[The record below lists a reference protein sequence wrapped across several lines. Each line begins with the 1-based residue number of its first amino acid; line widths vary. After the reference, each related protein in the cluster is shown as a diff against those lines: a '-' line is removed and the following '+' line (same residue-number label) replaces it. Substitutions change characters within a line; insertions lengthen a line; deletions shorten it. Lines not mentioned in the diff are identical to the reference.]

1 MEKLYLMS
9 TFSNLTSSEWA
20 AWIQAL
26 GSVLAIGA
34 AARLA
39 IYQSREQ
46 HKSAL
51 ALHNREKLDVQID
64 TTKVL
69 LELAGNSAKVMKNI
83 KLQLHDRESIYNVA
97 EGLVHCPIGE
107 MVRIDKCLSDIP
119 LNTIPSSL
127 VTYTMIL
134 GSTLRQFKE
143 KVEMTLNCCR
153 KMDTTMFADFFK
165 CLAKMNVVIEKVCND
180 INVELKRLETKV

>member
-1 MEKLYLMS
+1 MS

-97 EGLVHCPIGE
+97 EGLVHCPIAYSG
-107 MVRIDKCLSDIP
+107 P
-119 LNTIPSSL
+119 T
-127 VTYTMIL
+127 
-134 GSTLRQFKE
+134 
-143 KVEMTLNCCR
+143 
-153 KMDTTMFADFFK
+153 
-165 CLAKMNVVIEKVCND
+165 
-180 INVELKRLETKV
+180 

>member
-1 MEKLYLMS
+1 VAKFFDFFTIFSLSKIYAHKKLGNFRLYLMS

-64 TTKVL
+64 I
-69 LELAGNSAKVMKNI
+69 N
-83 KLQLHDRESIYNVA
+83 R
-97 EGLVHCPIGE
+97 PISFCMAWHG
-107 MVRIDKCLSDIP
+107 MV
-119 LNTIPSSL
+119 
-127 VTYTMIL
+127 
-134 GSTLRQFKE
+134 
-143 KVEMTLNCCR
+143 
-153 KMDTTMFADFFK
+153 
-165 CLAKMNVVIEKVCND
+165 
-180 INVELKRLETKV
+180 

>member
-1 MEKLYLMS
+1 MS

-143 KVEMTLNCCR
+143 KVEMTLNCCL